1 MKTSKIILIFA
12 SVALFFIGLT
22 VYNLVIN
29 NKRTFKMINIP
40 KYEMCFLVSS
50 DYKIEKTD
58 MGFKYS
64 LKNNYGEF
72 KLLNRSMSED
82 LVTATVGDV
91 EAGYKKL
98 KNDRIFEYKLDEE
111 HVLLDDFIII
121 KKMQPNLVPLKSKCA
136 KLLEIYPTIME
147 L

>member
-1 MKTSKIILIFA
+1 
-12 SVALFFIGLT
+12 
-22 VYNLVIN
+22 
-29 NKRTFKMINIP
+29 MINIP

-50 DYKIEKTD
+50 DYKVEKTD
-58 MGFKYS
+58 LGFKYS

-91 EAGYKKL
+91 DAGYKKL

-136 KLLEIYPTIME
+136 KLLEIYPTMME